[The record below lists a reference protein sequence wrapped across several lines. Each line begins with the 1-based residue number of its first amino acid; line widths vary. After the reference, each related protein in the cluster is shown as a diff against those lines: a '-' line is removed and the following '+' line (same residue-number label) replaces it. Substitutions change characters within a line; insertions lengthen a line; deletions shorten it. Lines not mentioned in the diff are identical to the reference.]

1 MAAATC
7 RLLDDVADSERI
19 TGQTYVRLVRAE
31 TESGMG
37 PLKLFVAIEKK
48 LRKRVTVNSL
58 SRLDIARHD
67 LMNVAT

>member
-37 PLKLFVAIEKK
+37 PLKVFVAIEKK
-48 LRKRVTVNSL
+48 LRKRVTDSQ
-58 SRLDIARHD
+58 
-67 LMNVAT
+67 